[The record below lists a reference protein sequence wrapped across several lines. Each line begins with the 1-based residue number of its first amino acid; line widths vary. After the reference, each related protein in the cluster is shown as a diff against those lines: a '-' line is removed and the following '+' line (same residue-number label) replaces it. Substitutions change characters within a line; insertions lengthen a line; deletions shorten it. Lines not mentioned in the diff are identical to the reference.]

1 MVCRRRERLY
11 NAHTCTNPP
20 IGADELEVATAP
32 PSETSTVVD
41 AGLGSMYQC
50 TRRLRSHVH

>member
-1 MVCRRRERLY
+1 MYKTFALTRAL
-11 NAHTCTNPP
+11 TPP
-20 IGADELEVATAP
+20 LGAEYEVEVVTTP

-50 TRRLRSHVH
+50 SRRLRSHVH